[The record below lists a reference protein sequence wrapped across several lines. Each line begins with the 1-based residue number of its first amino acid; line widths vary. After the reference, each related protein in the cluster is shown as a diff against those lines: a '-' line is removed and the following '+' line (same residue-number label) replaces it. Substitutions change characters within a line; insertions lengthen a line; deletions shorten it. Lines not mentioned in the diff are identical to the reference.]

1 MRKWCISSRRAQFGT
16 FFYLTQEEEGGKNDE
31 ILRWSLT
38 LAIAHQQKKIKEKH
52 ESEQLLS
59 LLFYKTIN
67 LSLSKVDFLQ
77 KLIY

>member
-1 MRKWCISSRRAQFGT
+1 MVIDISYST
-16 FFYLTQEEEGGKNDE
+16 PTKKN
-31 ILRWSLT
+31 
-38 LAIAHQQKKIKEKH
+38 KEKH